1 MLNEHIDRHIVAEIA
16 EPVLMFKAWI
26 YCLSRSHGNEIG
38 LTILNQVGPHVE
50 DDRLQ
55 RAWASLV
62 GFNGEQLN
70 EHALRRLVNSLEN
83 ALGRSPVLTGQL
95 LDYLTEVPQFQSI
108 HQLISQE

>member
-1 MLNEHIDRHIVAEIA
+1 
-16 EPVLMFKAWI
+16 
-26 YCLSRSHGNEIG
+26 
-38 LTILNQVGPHVE
+38 
-50 DDRLQ
+50 
-55 RAWASLV
+55 LV